1 MQKNCKEYKKSIPN
15 TQLKFKR
22 KTKNKHMFH
31 AQNTRMKFLNKIS
44 DWKYLASQDNT
55 KDENTIVAQNR

>member
-44 DWKYLASQDNT
+44 D
-55 KDENTIVAQNR
+55 